1 MKTKF
6 EKRSKIS
13 HFLHKLFQKVGRRD
27 EHSGDKQGHW
37 GGGGSVAAGVFTL
50 TVPGLEPVCAR
61 TLQTFSHGGRGR
73 GGTLT
78 GDPGG
83 VFSVNV
89 DFLFNFSAHSLIDRG
104 ALH

>member
-1 MKTKF
+1 VKKGPKF
-6 EKRSKIS
+6 
-13 HFLHKLFQKVGRRD
+13 HFFLHKLFQKVGRRD
-27 EHSGDKQGHW
+27 EHGGDKQGHW

-83 VFSVNV
+83 VVTVNV
-89 DFLFNFSAHSLIDRG
+89 DFLFNFSAHSLVGIG
-104 ALH
+104 ALQ